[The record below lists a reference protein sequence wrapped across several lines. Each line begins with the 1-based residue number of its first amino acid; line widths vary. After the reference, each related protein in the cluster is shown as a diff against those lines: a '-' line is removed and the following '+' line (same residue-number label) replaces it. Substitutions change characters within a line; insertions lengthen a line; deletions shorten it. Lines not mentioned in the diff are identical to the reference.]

1 MRRRIRTAEYTYLT
15 DLPPQS
21 SCGVSDSTFGQN
33 ERKGGTQVRVELRE
47 HACQGHGRC
56 HALAPEVYQ
65 LNDDGYLDVDGSA
78 DIAPAD
84 EAAARRGA
92 AACPERA
99 LRVLP

>member
-15 DLPPQS
+15 DLPPRRRLRLD
-21 SCGVSDSTFGQN
+21 VGQN